1 MTIELAHEGLSID
14 GELVPLLVGSVH
26 YWQLEPS
33 EWRACLEGVR
43 ALGLRYVDTY
53 VPWGVHEL
61 SPGRFDFGT
70 ERPELDL
77 GRFLRLA
84 AEVGLYCIVR
94 PGPHINAELTWF
106 GLPER
111 IVWDS
116 LCQAKSPTGNPVFLP
131 MLPVG
136 FPVPS
141 YASRAFF
148 DETSRWYRAM
158 AAVVAPLL
166 HPKGPVVL
174 VQADNE
180 GALYFRDGVYEQDYH
195 PDAIALYR
203 DFLREKYKTLEA
215 LERAYGPAM
224 APRADEPDEAT
235 VGATA
240 SAAAGERPPAE
251 VEPLAFATIEPPR
264 ELELTSKR
272 ELVRHLDWAELQEH
286 LLEVALLRFAT
297 LLREA
302 GIVGVP
308 LSHNLP
314 PGQDATPLNAA
325 RVSRSIDLV
334 GLDYYQSATPTN
346 RRVSMRRTTE
356 LAARCDATGKP
367 PFACEMGA
375 GFPPFFP
382 PLDERDSAF
391 CLLTALAY
399 GLRGYNLYMAVERDR
414 WIGAPIDPHGRLRP
428 LSDFFRKLSAA
439 LVDVG
444 FFSLRRRVPVR
455 VVVPRSERRL
465 SRVLHA
471 FGPVPGAFF
480 SVAGATPRERCLELD
495 LGGPRLAYDAD
506 TFALAVE
513 DALEVR
519 GVPFA
524 VVGGEDRD
532 VSLDGAAWI
541 VCATSGGLSPKLV
554 DALAAAARRG
564 ALVTVGPVEPV
575 LDGTYRELDAPLSL
589 ERLREPNDPERPPSP
604 ELVAA
609 RAAVPLVC
617 PADPLALDAA
627 VADAARLLGLPSTPA
642 DPDTVLVTVHEDR
655 EGRPRVVF
663 LINPGEH
670 DVVARASIPGVAPFG
685 RVTDLLTKAELGLD
699 GPTLE
704 ARVPAKT
711 VRVFSVTPPGA

>member
-1 MTIELAHEGLSID
+1 MTIELVREGLSID
-14 GELVPLLVGSVH
+14 GEVVPLLVGSVH
-26 YWQLEPS
+26 YWRLDPA
-33 EWRACLEGVR
+33 EWRACLEGLR
-43 ALGLRYVDTY
+43 ALGLRFVDTY

-77 GRFLRLA
+77 ARFLRLA
-84 AEVGLYCIVR
+84 DEVGLYCIVR

-131 MLPVG
+131 MLPLG

-158 AAVVAPLL
+158 AGVVAPFL
-166 HPKGPVVL
+166 HPKGRVVL

-215 LERAYGPAM
+215 LEAAYGPIM
-224 APRADEPDEAT
+224 AGRSPDET
-235 VGATA
+235 PGDGALGDGSLA
-240 SAAAGERPPAE
+240 
-251 VEPLAFATIEPPR
+251 EPLTFATIEPPR
-264 ELELTSKR
+264 ELDLESKR

-325 RVSRSIDLV
+325 RVSRSIELV

-356 LAARCDATGKP
+356 LVARCDATGKP

-428 LSDFFRKLSAA
+428 FSELFRKLSAG
-439 LVDVG
+439 LVEVG

-480 SVAGATPRERCLELD
+480 SVAGATPRERCLELELD
-495 LGGPRLAYDAD
+495 GGGRLVHDAD

-513 DALEVR
+513 AALEVR

-532 VSLDGAAWI
+532 VSLDGAKWI
-541 VCATSGGLSPKLV
+541 VCATSGGLSPKLM
-554 DALAAAARRG
+554 DALVAAAEGG
-564 ALVTVGPVEPV
+564 AVVTLGPVAPTM
-575 LDGTYRELDAPLSL
+575 DGTYRELAEPLAL
-589 ERLREPNDPERPPSP
+589 ERLRPDGLNANYPRGGLGGA
-604 ELVAA
+604 ELAAA
-609 RAAVPLVC
+609 RAALPLVC

-642 DPDTVLVTVHEDR
+642 DPDTVFVTVHEDAA
-655 EGRPRVVF
+655 GRPRVVF

-670 DVVARASIPGVAPFG
+670 DVVARASIPGLAPG
-685 RVTDLLTKAELGLD
+685 AQVTDLLTKAELSLD

-711 VRVFSVTPPGA
+711 VRVLSV